1 MSHNIKNGLNSSL
14 LNIKRGKGH
23 QTFDERSNMNEETKR
38 NKKNEVK
45 RNSHTERRTSKKK
58 KAKANY
64 NSYCQ
69 RYERWYYTHDIRK
82 ESLKIET

>member
-1 MSHNIKNGLNSSL
+1 MSHNIKDGLNSSL

-23 QTFDERSNMNEETKR
+23 QTFDERSNMKEETKR

-58 KAKANY
+58 KQKQTIIHIVKDMREDAI
-64 NSYCQ
+64 
-69 RYERWYYTHDIRK
+69 HMI
-82 ESLKIET
+82 

>member
-14 LNIKRGKGH
+14 LNIKRDKGH

-58 KAKANY
+58 KQK
-64 NSYCQ
+64 Q
-69 RYERWYYTHDIRK
+69 TIIHIVKDMRDDTIHMI
-82 ESLKIET
+82 